1 MEIAACSRLVVSN
14 LSTGQFWLIKVFFKG
29 RNTCHCRSLR
39 YRFYWNLVANWISPL
54 RHGCLEMMTPG
65 GWNGVVLLRSVTE
78 EPHFTSG
85 GLSRV
90 TFTQWFDPASGTYLG
105 TWVEETLEQPLDVLV
120 FSLNR
125 CDANFKSLV
134 CRTRSSEAYSELFGL
149 AGGLADGQMMLRCF
163 YLTKPREAAD
173 AAWMIVPGNELSGIV
188 QSLESETPEPF
199 LQVATVSAVSQ
210 GTSHRQKTHH
220 VDPSTPWM
228 FVQGDDCDGIAALE
242 AWEEAR
248 SVYPSP
254 LGDFYREDDDVVRG
268 ITISNPDVPEPLE
281 SFNLPEVLAPRDWKK
296 CFNGS
301 WSEDGV
307 NAITMSMAEKY
318 ACLHEVTI
326 AGGWGQKSER
336 EKRMEKLTSKLGY
349 RPGLPRQRGGESRLD
364 SFLPAEYRAGA
375 FKDFKAPVAPKPRS
389 TYSGDVKLET
399 RQNLRILKMPPD
411 GDRLVVESRDGDAAL
426 VFHESDVLPKFPESH
441 LVEAKTVYLSTEVPC
456 WKLGNR
462 LLTFL
467 REKAVSHIKK
477 VNKKKY
483 TVKAQVLCNGLVCEI
498 KIRAYRSAKEIAV
511 VVHRLGGDSIAF
523 NALFRL
529 LKQDLTTGLPL
540 ELKAEADVSPDTEI
554 PSDEVIEVAE
564 NAVRHGPAVAPS
576 ENAFLE
582 PIIDAA
588 HNADDTQAQAEAA
601 ASLAAAAEDT
611 GTVKQLCNQKAQKAI
626 EKLLKVNCFEV
637 SCQVVRLIMKLAVA
651 PGAEAFFNGAGLLHL
666 LQRKVTDLAA
676 GKKLRVQLS
685 QTVEKLRTRT
695 QVRHAAHR

>member
-1 MEIAACSRLVVSN
+1 
-14 LSTGQFWLIKVFFKG
+14 
-29 RNTCHCRSLR
+29 
-39 YRFYWNLVANWISPL
+39 
-54 RHGCLEMMTPG
+54 
-65 GWNGVVLLRSVTE
+65 
-78 EPHFTSG
+78 
-85 GLSRV
+85 
-90 TFTQWFDPASGTYLG
+90 
-105 TWVEETLEQPLDVLV
+105 
-120 FSLNR
+120 
-125 CDANFKSLV
+125 
-134 CRTRSSEAYSELFGL
+134 
-149 AGGLADGQMMLRCF
+149 
-163 YLTKPREAAD
+163 
-173 AAWMIVPGNELSGIV
+173 
-188 QSLESETPEPF
+188 
-199 LQVATVSAVSQ
+199 
-210 GTSHRQKTHH
+210 
-220 VDPSTPWM
+220 M

-301 WSEDGV
+301 WSE
-307 NAITMSMAEKY
+307 
-318 ACLHEVTI
+318 
-326 AGGWGQKSER
+326 
-336 EKRMEKLTSKLGY
+336 
-349 RPGLPRQRGGESRLD
+349 
-364 SFLPAEYRAGA
+364 
-375 FKDFKAPVAPKPRS
+375 
-389 TYSGDVKLET
+389 
-399 RQNLRILKMPPD
+399 
-411 GDRLVVESRDGDAAL
+411 VESRDGDAAL